1 MLKEKWQ
8 QTKRLQKL
16 ETERPEEVCYHW
28 LNGFM
33 GVMINLVN
41 TLLKL
46 PSLGPGSSVKKR
58 NIPMVGL
65 QIFGYTSQSTLG
77 IQNTKMVSETNFGH
91 STVVFSP
98 LYVRKGV
105 FFQNP
110 LSPSP

>member
-1 MLKEKWQ
+1 MLIEKCQ
-8 QTKRLQKL
+8 QTKQLQKL
-16 ETERPEEVCYHW
+16 ETETPEEFCHNYW

-33 GVMINLVN
+33 GVMMNLVN

-46 PSLGPGSSVKKR
+46 PSLGPGSRVKKR
-58 NIPMVGL
+58 NIAMVGL

-105 FFQNP
+105 FFFKIF
-110 LSPSP
+110 

>member
-1 MLKEKWQ
+1 MSTNKTASKI
-8 QTKRLQKL
+8 
-16 ETERPEEVCYHW
+16 EEVCHNYW

-33 GVMINLVN
+33 GVMMNLAN
-41 TLLKL
+41 TLQKL
-46 PSLGPGSSVKKR
+46 PSLGPKSRVKKR

-105 FFQNP
+105 FFKIP
-110 LSPSP
+110 K